1 MRINRTIYFVALL
14 IRIKRRGDGIVE
26 CTVRKWQISRIFQ
39 NERNRDLITA
49 VSEQEGSCDLRLQM
63 EERIPRCQIRS
74 RWQQKEQHQEKQ
86 KDRFLIKGCQ
96 KDHDQI

>member
-1 MRINRTIYFVALL
+1 M
-14 IRIKRRGDGIVE
+14 E
-26 CTVRKWQISRIFQ
+26 CTVRKRQISRIFQ

-49 VSEQEGSCDLRLQM
+49 VSEQEGSGDLWLQM
-63 EERIPRCQIRS
+63 ADRIPRCQIRS

-96 KDHDQI
+96 QDHDQI